1 MAVDSMIT
9 TKSITLPES
18 VSDEIWQK
26 AQEAS
31 VVMKLAQQI
40 TLPGNGLTIPVVTG
54 DPVAEWTG
62 ETEEKPVGKHTLTT
76 KSMKGYTVALIEPFS
91 NQFRDNNTALYDALV
106 GRLPGSI
113 SKVFDQTV
121 FGFQDAP
128 GDGFDTLA
136 DAPAVDIST
145 KTYDGFV
152 DAIETVGDADGEL
165 NHWVL
170 APKGR
175 TMLLKAKD
183 NQNRPL
189 FIRNAAVDTAPNT
202 VLSIPATFTKNVHK
216 AAVASRSAEVVGFG
230 GDWSAARYGIVKDI
244 NIAVADQASL
254 SVRDGESTVQLNL
267 WQRNMFAV
275 RIELE
280 IGFVVRD
287 VNEFVR
293 LDNGTVSLS

>member
-1 MAVDSMIT
+1 MAIDAMT
-9 TKSITLPES
+9 TGSITLPET
-18 VSDEIWQK
+18 VSSEIWQK

-31 VVMKLAQQI
+31 VVMRLAQRI
-40 TLPGNGLTIPVVTG
+40 ELPGNGLTIPVVTG
-54 DPVAEWTG
+54 DPVAEWTA
-62 ETEEKPVGKHTLTT
+62 ETDEKPVGKHTLTT

-91 NQFRDNNTALYDALV
+91 NQFRDNNAALYDALV

-128 GDGFDTLA
+128 GDGFDTFKG
-136 DAPAVDIST
+136 APSVDIS
-145 KTYDGFV
+145 KNTYDGFV
-152 DAIETVGDADGEL
+152 DAIEKVGDAGGEL

-170 APKGR
+170 APKAR

-183 NQNRPL
+183 SQNRPL
-189 FIRNAAVDTAPNT
+189 FISNAAVDTAPNT
-202 VLSIPATFTKNVHK
+202 VLSIPATFSKNAHK
-216 AAVASRSAEVVGFG
+216 AEVTEGAKAAEVVGFA
-230 GDWSAARYGIVKDI
+230 GDWSAARYGVVKDI
-244 NIAVADQASL
+244 SISVADQASL
-254 SVRDGESTVQLNL
+254 TVKDGDATKQLNL

-280 IGFVVRD
+280 IGFIARD

-293 LDNGTVSLS
+293 LDNGVAAA